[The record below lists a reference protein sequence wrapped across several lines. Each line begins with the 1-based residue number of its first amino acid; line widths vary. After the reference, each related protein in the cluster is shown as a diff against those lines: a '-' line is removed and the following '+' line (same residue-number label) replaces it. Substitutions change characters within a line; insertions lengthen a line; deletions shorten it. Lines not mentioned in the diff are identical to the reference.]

1 MEKIG
6 KIRDVH
12 RLAKDINRLAHYYP
26 TLSAEKKLKFIDRI
40 SGRIIL
46 ICEDLEEI
54 DASKLS

>member
-12 RLAKDINRLAHYYP
+12 RLAKEINSLAHYYP
-26 TLSAEKKLKFIDRI
+26 NWTMKAKLDLVDRI

-46 ICEDLEEI
+46 ICEELEE
-54 DASKLS
+54 K